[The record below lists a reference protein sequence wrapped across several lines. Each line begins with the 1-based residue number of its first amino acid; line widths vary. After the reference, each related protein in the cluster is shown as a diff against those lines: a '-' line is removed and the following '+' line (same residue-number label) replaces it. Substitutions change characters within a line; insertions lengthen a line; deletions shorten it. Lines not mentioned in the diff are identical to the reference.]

1 MAFGPDRRTVI
12 STRRMTPGQAYAA
25 EIDVGLREYM
35 LRIYNYMASGL
46 ALTGIIA
53 YISANTPAI
62 INLMYA
68 VGPGGAL
75 QPTGLAWIAML
86 SPLGFIL
93 ALSFGINKMKAST
106 AQAVFW
112 AFSAVMGLS
121 LSHIFLSYTG
131 SSIARVFFIT
141 SGTFAAMSLY
151 GYTTKKDLTGLGSFL
166 FMGLIGIIIASIVN
180 MFLQSSAMQ
189 FVISVIGVLV
199 FVGLTA
205 YDTQKIKNMYSEV
218 DGSETASKKA
228 IMGALTLYLDFI
240 NLFLMLLRLF
250 GERR

>member
-1 MAFGPDRRTVI
+1 MAFGQDQKFSLRT
-12 STRRMTPGQAYAA
+12 SADKTYTTT
-25 EIDVGLREYM
+25 IDAGLREYM

-53 YISANTPAI
+53 YVTANIPAI
-62 INLMYA
+62 TGLMYTA
-68 VGPGGAL
+68 GPSGYL
-75 QPTGLAWIAML
+75 EPTGLAWIAML
-86 SPLGFIL
+86 APLGFIL
-93 ALSFGINKMKAST
+93 ALSFGINRMKAST

-112 AFSAVMGLS
+112 GFAAVMGLS
-121 LSHIFLSYTG
+121 LSNIFLTYTG
-131 SSIARVFFIT
+131 ASIARVFFIAA
-141 SGTFAAMSLY
+141 GTFAAMSLY
-151 GYTTKKDLTGLGSFL
+151 GYSTKKDLSGLGSFL
-166 FMGLIGIIIASIVN
+166 FMGLIGIIIASVVN
-180 MFLQSSAMQ
+180 MFLQSSAMH
-189 FVISVIGVLV
+189 FVISVLGVLI